1 MSVRL
6 LWLPSVIP
14 AVVAAAADSMNQ
26 LLPFILLG
34 LCCGVISY
42 TITKGS
48 IFGPLRVWVI
58 ERNYWLGKLMQC
70 PYCMSHWVALAAML
84 VFNPRMV
91 GGNVVADYIA
101 TGFALTG
108 LSVLTAGSIFKL
120 FYTKED

>member
-1 MSVRL
+1 
-6 LWLPSVIP
+6 
-14 AVVAAAADSMNQ
+14 MNQ

-34 LCCGVISY
+34 ICCGVISY

-48 IFGPLRVWVI
+48 IFGPLRLWMI
-58 ERNYWLGKLMQC
+58 DRSLFLAKLLQC
-70 PYCMSHWVALAAML
+70 PYCMSHWVACGAML
-84 VFNPRMV
+84 VFQPKMI

-108 LSVLTAGSIFKL
+108 LSVLTAGTFFKL

>member
-1 MSVRL
+1 
-6 LWLPSVIP
+6 
-14 AVVAAAADSMNQ
+14 MNQ

-48 IFGPLRVWVI
+48 IFGPLRVWII
-58 ERNYWLGKLMQC
+58 ESNYWAGKLMQC

-84 VFNPRMV
+84 VFHPRMI
-91 GGNVVADYIA
+91 GGHVVADYIA
-101 TGFALTG
+101 TGFALTA